1 MNPYIERSYYN
12 EKRRLDSIQKING
25 KYRPVW
31 ERQNGTCF
39 YCGKPILYDQEK
51 TLIPID
57 HTRKESIANSAYIH
71 SVCTLTD
78 YQYLLLSED
87 VSFMTPYDVRE
98 KLERITEGGSIVRS
112 PELSEDWRYLKL
124 YEFFGKC
131 VEKKI
136 TLTFKE
142 IERILGFELSDP
154 VKSTR
159 QAWYPRKDIHKMA
172 DAWILQGYR
181 LKRLYLNKQKATFES
196 EYEDAER
203 IVFPPELLS
212 RKVPLAAKYKAEHFL
227 NALVKEFGLSKDY
240 IMPQNKKSQNK
251 K

>member
-1 MNPYIERSYYN
+1 MPTPFSPN
-12 EKRRLDSIQKING
+12 DIN
-25 KYRPVW
+25 
-31 ERQNGTCF
+31 
-39 YCGKPILYDQEK
+39 CGKPILYDQEK

-57 HTRKESIANSAYIH
+57 HTRKESIANSDYIH
-71 SVCTLTD
+71 SVCALTD

-87 VSFMTPYDVRE
+87 VSFMTHYDVRE
-98 KLERITEGGSIVRS
+98 KLERITEGGSIVRN
-112 PELSEDWRYLKL
+112 PPLSEDWRYLKL
-124 YEFFGKC
+124 YEFCGKC

-159 QAWYPRKDIHKMA
+159 QAWYPRKDMHKMA

-240 IMPQNKKSQNK
+240 IMPQNKKQT
-251 K
+251 